1 MNPVNSK
8 QSWAQSLRPW
18 LCCVR
23 LSALIW
29 RLCLGGRVC
38 KCHGWTVDGER
49 CKSFFFKAEEQT
61 AANNDGVNE
70 RLPSNPAAFSVKA
83 AGA

>member
-1 MNPVNSK
+1 MESAVN
-8 QSWAQSLRPW
+8 L
-18 LCCVR
+18 
-23 LSALIW
+23 
-29 RLCLGGRVC
+29 
-38 KCHGWTVDGER
+38 
-49 CKSFFFKAEEQT
+49 FFFKAEEQT